1 MLVLL
6 VTDIE
11 EPQSYLHAQLA
22 LISTPPQCHPKPT
35 HWVER
40 ARKPQMILL
49 AKVLETAMVES
60 EFKKLTIK
68 TKVESFVITIIL
80 THLAHF
86 NGLLQPIPVQM
97 VSII

>member
-1 MLVLL
+1 
-6 VTDIE
+6 
-11 EPQSYLHAQLA
+11 
-22 LISTPPQCHPKPT
+22 
-35 HWVER
+35 
-40 ARKPQMILL
+40 MILL

-60 EFKKLTIK
+60 ELKKLTIK

>member
-40 ARKPQMILL
+40 ARKPQMKL

-60 EFKKLTIK
+60 ELKKLTIK